1 MPLVYKQPP
10 PAASVLEQKMFED
23 LKQQLLCASDLDLHY
38 ACLCVFHEMTTR
50 RLGGRMTLDSSGNAV
65 VITSPAKTTRAKTP
79 KKVAGPKQEAVDTM
93 FAGGSASDGSPVPET
108 RIQIGEE
115 LDLELGAEPYVA
127 VATGPPVERKYTSM
141 HLASC
146 DGLYS
151 HPVESVAEPSPPRP
165 IPTPAGK
172 KPVKAKSRD

>member
-1 MPLVYKQPP
+1 
-10 PAASVLEQKMFED
+10 MFED

-65 VITSPAKTTRAKTP
+65 VVTSPAKTTRAKTP

-93 FAGGSASDGSPVPET
+93 FAGGGSASDGSPKPEPRAHET
-108 RIQIGEE
+108 RIQIGDE
-115 LDLELGAEPYVA
+115 LDLELGVEPYVTYA
-127 VATGPPVERKYTSM
+127 EATAPPMERKYTSM

-165 IPTPAGK
+165 IPTPAAK